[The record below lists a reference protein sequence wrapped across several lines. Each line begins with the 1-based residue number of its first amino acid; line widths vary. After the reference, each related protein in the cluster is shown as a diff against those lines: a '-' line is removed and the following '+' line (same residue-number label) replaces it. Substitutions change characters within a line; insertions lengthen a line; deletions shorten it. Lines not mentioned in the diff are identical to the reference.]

1 MDEQKRFNGN
11 KSSWSWEKT
20 IELLAY
26 IGIGC
31 IAVALLL
38 SAIFGSKTLADGFR
52 YVGEAIAYVV
62 CIIVAG
68 LWVKRKTH
76 LAWLILYVIF
86 TVSIVVLYIVNIVL

>member
-1 MDEQKRFNGN
+1 MQKRFN
-11 KSSWSWEKT
+11 SSQEKWSWEKT
-20 IELLAY
+20 FELFAY

-38 SAIFGSKTLADGFR
+38 SAIFGSKTLADAFR
-52 YVGEAIAYVV
+52 YVGEAVAYIV
-62 CIIVAG
+62 CIVVAG

-76 LAWLILYVIF
+76 VVWLVLYIIF

>member
-1 MDEQKRFNGN
+1 MDNQKRFNSNREG
-11 KSSWSWEKT
+11 WSWQKT

-31 IAVALLL
+31 VAVALLL
-38 SAIFGSKTLADGFR
+38 SAIFGSKTLADAFR

-76 LAWLILYVIF
+76 VVWLVLYIIF